1 MTSSM
6 PTSLID
12 KFNRRVDYVRMSVT
26 DRCDFR
32 CVYCMAEEMTF
43 LPREQV
49 LTLEEMAFIARAFTE
64 LGVKKIRLT
73 GGEPLIRKNVI
84 TLFQQLGDLDG
95 LQELNLTSNGSQL
108 TNMAKPLVEAGVSRI
123 NISLDTLKA
132 DKFKELT
139 RTGNLDTVIAGID
152 AAIAAGFSRIKLNA
166 VVLKGRNDDEILD
179 LVNFAISKGV
189 DISFIEEMPLGN
201 ISEHDRALSFCS
213 SDDIQEIIA
222 QQYPLTEITATTAGP
237 SRYFSLAGESIR
249 VGFISPHS
257 HNFCGD
263 CNRVRVTV
271 EGRLLLCLGNEHS
284 VDLRHIIRANPGDI
298 KVLKQAII
306 DSLDIKPERHY
317 FDLEQEVQIVRFM
330 NTTGG

>member
-1 MTSSM
+1 MTTPM

-12 KFNRRVDYVRMSVT
+12 KFNRRVDYVRISVT

-32 CVYCMAEEMTF
+32 CVYCMSEEMTF

-49 LTLEEMAFIARAFTE
+49 LTLEEIAFIARAFTE
-64 LGVKKIRLT
+64 LGVSKIRLT

-84 TLFQQLGDLDG
+84 SLFQQLGQLDG
-95 LQELNLTSNGSQL
+95 LEELNLTSNGSQL
-108 TNMAKPLVEAGVSRI
+108 TKMAQPLVDAGVNRI

-139 RTGNLDTVIAGID
+139 RTGNLDTVMAGID
-152 AAIAAGFSRIKLNA
+152 AAIAADFGRIKLNA
-166 VVLKGRNDDEILD
+166 VVLKGRNDDEVLD

-213 SDDIQEIIA
+213 SDDIHQTLS
-222 QQYPLTEITATTAGP
+222 QQFQMTEIAATTAGP
-237 SRYFSLAGESIR
+237 SRYYSLAGESIR

-257 HNFCGD
+257 HNFCAD

-284 VDLRHIIRANPGDI
+284 VDLRHIIRANPGNI
-298 KVLKQAII
+298 TILKQTII
-306 DSLDIKPERHY
+306 DALDIKPERHY